1 MNDKLTTKE
10 KIEIAIQSGLE
21 LIPYVGGALSSVYFA
36 TKQEKRFKRL
46 EASSGGKT
54 PPLTTVPGSTRIM
67 SNFTERKK
75 YVALRGFFHIMTIIG
90 Y

>member
-36 TKQEKRFKRL
+36 TKQEKRFGYIG
-46 EASSGGKT
+46 SH
-54 PPLTTVPGSTRIM
+54 TV
-67 SNFTERKK
+67 K
-75 YVALRGFFHIMTIIG
+75 YFQVQNEEVIVVD
-90 Y
+90 